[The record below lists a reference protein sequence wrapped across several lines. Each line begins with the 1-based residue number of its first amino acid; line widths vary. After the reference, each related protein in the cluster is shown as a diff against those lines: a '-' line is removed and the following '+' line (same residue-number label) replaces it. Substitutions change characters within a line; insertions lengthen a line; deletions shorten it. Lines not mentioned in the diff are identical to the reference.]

1 MTILEGFEDWESDEQ
16 ADNQSQEDNQFLI
29 DVEAATGLS
38 LGKKSK
44 KKTKLTKSMKVQEVD
59 AGSIFSQSTI
69 RSRTRDPESEEESDD
84 TPKTINRNTL
94 LRKQKQFPACLKV
107 HLPKSRIIWTK

>member
-44 KKTKLTKSMKVQEVD
+44 KKTNE
-59 AGSIFSQSTI
+59 GSGSGRRFNFLSVNNPFTHKRCEI
-69 RSRTRDPESEEESDD
+69 RG
-84 TPKTINRNTL
+84 
-94 LRKQKQFPACLKV
+94 
-107 HLPKSRIIWTK
+107 RIGRHA